1 MHRRNVKQEN
11 AVKLAVH
18 KYWRKENEDV
28 SLTGGLAE
36 NSSLSES
43 MSFSRAGP
51 SLAAHA
57 YTFPSSVTS
66 DTSTCEWVGTYYLV
80 NRPTIERG
88 RGVPMQC
95 RVADPYRIRIFFNES
110 GSYPSF
116 TELYNKNNVLKFV
129 NF

>member
-1 MHRRNVKQEN
+1 MHWRNVKQEN
-11 AVKLAVH
+11 AGKLAVH

-66 DTSTCEWVGTYYLV
+66 DTSTCEWVGSYLLLGEQTYY
-80 NRPTIERG
+80 REGARG
-88 RGVPMQC
+88 AYAVQGCGSVP
-95 RVADPYRIRIFFNES
+95 DPDIFQRIRILS
-110 GSYPSF
+110 
-116 TELYNKNNVLKFV
+116 
-129 NF
+129 